1 MTKSK
6 IFLFLSLSF
15 IGGVF
20 LKSFWES
27 DLRLAEYILAILA
40 IIVLV
45 ILYKNKRVAV
55 AAFCVLVFALGI
67 WRTENRLGD
76 LDNLNL
82 DGKSFSGKAIVAKEP
97 VQNDSFQSV
106 IVKLENGTKALIN
119 ANQFEKIKY
128 GDELNLQCILKI
140 PENKDD
146 SFDYRM
152 YLAKDRIY
160 YLCQNAKMEMTG
172 ENRGNKIYSFVL
184 NLKNRMVENINKVI
198 PYPYSALGNGLIF
211 GGSSELPEALKTNFS
226 RTGMTHIIAV
236 SGYNVTIIAEYLILF
251 GIWIGLWRKQAF
263 WFALIGIIVF
273 VAMTGFPSSAVRAG
287 VMGGLLLWAMKNG
300 RLANSWN
307 AIIFAAAIMLLLN
320 PMLLRFDIGFQLSFM
335 ATIGIVSF
343 SSFWEKYLVKK
354 HQALGFTE
362 IFFLSLSAQIFVVP
376 IIIYNFHTLSLVS
389 LAANL
394 LILPLVPLSML
405 LVFLTAVGG
414 FIFPPLSL
422 VFAWLTY
429 LPLRYQIEIINR
441 LAGFGWAS
449 REVNNFSA
457 SMMAV
462 WYFILTALAIYL
474 RKISRK
480 RKKKAFEE
488 V

>member
-1 MTKSK
+1 M
-6 IFLFLSLSF
+6 
-15 IGGVF
+15 
-20 LKSFWES
+20 KSFWES
-27 DLRLAEYILAILA
+27 DLGLLVYILLIAGIIILA
-40 IIVLV
+40 LF
-45 ILYKNKRVAV
+45 YRNKKAVV
-55 AAFCVLVFALGI
+55 AAFCVLIFAFGI

-76 LDNLNL
+76 LNNLNL
-82 DGKSFSGKAIVAKEP
+82 DGKSFSGKAMVAKEP
-97 VQNDSFQSV
+97 EQKDGYQSV
-106 IVKLENGTKALIN
+106 IVQLENRTKALIN

-128 GDELNLQCILKI
+128 GDELNLQCVLKI

-152 YLAKDRIY
+152 YLAKDRIF
-160 YLCQNAKMEMTG
+160 YLCQNTKMEMIG
-172 ENRGNKIYSFVL
+172 ENKGNKIYTFVL
-184 NLKNRMVENINKVI
+184 NLKNRMSENINKVI
-198 PYPYSALGNGLIF
+198 PYPYSTLGNGLIF
-211 GGSSELPEALKTNFS
+211 GGSSELPEALKNNFS

-263 WFALIGIIVF
+263 WFALIGIIIF

-320 PMLLRFDIGFQLSFM
+320 PMLLRYDIGFQLSFL
-335 ATIGIVSF
+335 ATIGIIALAP
-343 SSFWEKYLVKK
+343 FWEKSLIKK
-354 HQALGFTE
+354 HKALGFTE

-376 IIIYNFHTLSLVS
+376 ILMYNFHTLSLIS

-394 LILPLVPLSML
+394 LVLPLIPLSML
-405 LVFLTAVGG
+405 LVFLTAVSG

-422 VFAWLTY
+422 LFAWLTY
-429 LPLRYQIEIINR
+429 LPLRYEIEIINR

-457 SMMAV
+457 LMMIV
-462 WYFILTALAIYL
+462 WYFILAGIVILF
-474 RKISRK
+474 RKILK
-480 RKKKAFEE
+480 RKKGEKIEQN
-488 V
+488 